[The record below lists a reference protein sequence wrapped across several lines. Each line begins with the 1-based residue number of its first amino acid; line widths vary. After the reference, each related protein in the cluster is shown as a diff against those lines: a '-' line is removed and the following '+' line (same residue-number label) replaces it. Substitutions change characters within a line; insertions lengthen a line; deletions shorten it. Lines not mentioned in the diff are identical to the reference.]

1 MTGAFARADYRGGPI
16 RAASE
21 PWFRE
26 VDNCAVAS
34 ASCQHQPMARDLSLP
49 AGSAQQSPARSVGLV
64 LGAGGIAGWAWL
76 VGCLAA
82 LQEVAEWDARK
93 VDLVVGTSAGAG
105 VAAMLRGGVSAAE
118 QMAQYRAQVGAGAHP
133 RSQPN
138 PHPGPGAGREQAAA
152 AGATSSDPAA
162 PSANRR
168 NGPAGSGNQRP
179 QAPQLALLGLLRWP
193 PRPGVALAGLLPR
206 GHRDLHD
213 LGERLRPLYGG
224 GWPSAPLWIPALRA
238 DTGRRVVFG
247 RDSVDGADVVTAVRA
262 STAIPGWYEPVQV
275 GHRRY
280 LDGGSWSSTNADL
293 AAGLGFDLAL
303 VLAPLSVSTG
313 KLGLSRERVRRA
325 YHRSVLS
332 REVDVVHRNGTD
344 TVVVEPHPD
353 DLVLFGGDPRDIEP
367 ARRLAI
373 AERARQRMV
382 ERLADESELMAA
394 LGADAGAAS
403 GSGVGPGAEA
413 AS

>member
-1 MTGAFARADYRGGPI
+1 
-16 RAASE
+16 
-21 PWFRE
+21 
-26 VDNCAVAS
+26 
-34 ASCQHQPMARDLSLP
+34 MARDLSLP

-76 VGCLAA
+76 VGCLDA
-82 LQEVAEWDARK
+82 LQEVAGWDVRK
-93 VDLVVGTSAGAG
+93 ADLVVGTSAGAG

-118 QMAQYRAQVGAGAHP
+118 QMARYRAQIDGAPQPGSGAD
-133 RSQPN
+133 R
-138 PHPGPGAGREQAAA
+138 AEAAA
-152 AGATSSDPAA
+152 AGPTSSDPAA
-162 PSANRR
+162 PSASRR
-168 NGPAGSGNQRP
+168 NALAGPGNQRP

-206 GHRDLHD
+206 GHHNLHD
-213 LGERLRPLYGG
+213 LADRLRPLYDG
-224 GWPSAPLWIPALRA
+224 GWPPEPLWIPALRA

-262 STAIPGWYEPVQV
+262 SAAIPGWYEQVEV

-303 VLAPLSVSTG
+303 VLAPLSVSSG
-313 KLGLSRERVRRA
+313 KLRLSRERVRRA

-353 DLVLFGGDPRDIEP
+353 DLVLFEGDPRDIEP

-373 AERARQRMV
+373 AERARERMV
-382 ERLADESELMAA
+382 ERLADDADLMVA
-394 LGADAGAAS
+394 LGAATGAA
-403 GSGVGPGAEA
+403 PGAEA
-413 AS
+413 APGVRAASGVEAAPGVEAAS